1 MLRIEG
7 EDINASLRLLR
18 LLAQHSGGLR
28 HVLED
33 GFRNSAVSAWLEIV
47 PQLFSRLHHP
57 EPYVRNAITQLLERI
72 ASERPDDVVFAVVVA
87 SNKTDSRIEA
97 SLRDLNTTEELL
109 EQEQNQDDQLQ
120 SLNKIRSKLS
130 TIVVNDV
137 EHVVRELRRITLLW
151 DELWL
156 GSLNQ
161 HYSDI
166 QKRLISLNE
175 EAKRLG

>member
-1 MLRIEG
+1 MSAKAYFEVLRIEG

-109 EQEQNQDDQLQ
+109 ESEQNQDDQLQ
-120 SLNKIRSKLS
+120 SLNKIRSKAGFHIPTLS
-130 TIVVNDV
+130 LRVYEPYDWLKLPSG
-137 EHVVRELRRITLLW
+137 EHKFENFL
-151 DELWL
+151 
-156 GSLNQ
+156 S
-161 HYSDI
+161 
-166 QKRLISLNE
+166 
-175 EAKRLG
+175 

>member
-1 MLRIEG
+1 MLAKAYFEVLRIEG

-109 EQEQNQDDQLQ
+109 ESEQNQDDQLQ
-120 SLNKIRSKLS
+120 SLNKIRSKAGFHIPTLS
-130 TIVVNDV
+130 
-137 EHVVRELRRITLLW
+137 LRVYEPC
-151 DELWL
+151 DWL
-156 GSLNQ
+156 KWQ
-161 HYSDI
+161 SD
-166 QKRLISLNE
+166 
-175 EAKRLG
+175 

>member
-120 SLNKIRSKLS
+120 SLNKIRSKAGFHIQTLS
-130 TIVVNDV
+130 
-137 EHVVRELRRITLLW
+137 LRVYEPC
-151 DELWL
+151 DWL
-156 GSLNQ
+156 KWP
-161 HYSDI
+161 SDGHEFENF
-166 QKRLISLNE
+166 LS
-175 EAKRLG
+175 